1 MSDDN
6 DEATVFRPGGA
17 GGAPRPAGQPA
28 GGAVPPPASAPT
40 FQSPPAY
47 QPAPGGFQQPP
58 SQAGGYVPPMPRT
71 QQADPGG
78 APVEINFAGA
88 EPALHGPEPLVAAAS
103 RLIHLSSH
111 IRTLAIGP
119 ALEPLRRL
127 SVQELEGFT
136 RRARELG
143 LEPKSVQLAHYILCA
158 FLDDAVMSTPW
169 GASSPWSR
177 QSLLVAYHNDTQ
189 GGDRM
194 FHFAEQMERDPNR
207 EPRLV
212 ELLYQCLSLGFEGR
226 AALDPRGQSLLHN
239 RRAGLAALIQR
250 QRSAQPADLSPQ
262 WRGQTIASGRF
273 APQVPLWAVL
283 AGLALVA
290 LILFSALLFRLT
302 SRSDAAIEALD
313 QAVGHQTAPAPA
325 PPPQSATPMF
335 QKIQDILK
343 PDIDSG
349 RLEVLREGSEI
360 VLRLH
365 NQGLFAS
372 AQADVAGSWSD
383 TFGRLA
389 QAGNLTKG
397 PIKVEGHT
405 DNQPIRSLAFPSN
418 EQLSEARAKSVAD
431 AIGAAGLADRTRLA
445 PTGFGATRPIGDN
458 GSEDGRRE
466 NRRVELRVANDIAW
480 Q

>member
-17 GGAPRPAGQPA
+17 GGAPRPAGQP
-28 GGAVPPPASAPT
+28 GAVPPQA
-40 FQSPPAY
+40 PPAY
-47 QPAPGGFQQPP
+47 NPPPAGFAPPPPPQQPA
-58 SQAGGYVPPMPRT
+58 AGYVPPPPQTR
-71 QQADPGG
+71 QADVAA
-78 APVEINFAGA
+78 APAAVISFAGA

-111 IRTLAIGP
+111 IRTLAISP

-127 SVQELEGFT
+127 AVQELEAFSG
-136 RRARELG
+136 RARALG

-169 GASSPWSR
+169 GSSSPWSR
-177 QSLLVAYHNDTQ
+177 HSLLVAYHNDAQ

-226 AALDPRGQSLLHN
+226 AALDPRGQTLLHN

-250 QRSAQPADLSPQ
+250 QRGAQGADLSPQ
-262 WRGQTIASGRF
+262 WRGQTIGSGKF

-283 AGLALVA
+283 AAIAVIA
-290 LILFSALLFRLT
+290 LILFSALLFRLS
-302 SRSDAAIEALD
+302 SRADAAIEALD
-313 QAVGHQTAPAPA
+313 QAVGHQVVAAPP
-325 PPPQSATPMF
+325 PPPQSATPTF

-372 AQADVAGSWSD
+372 AQADVSGSWSD

-405 DNQPIRSLAFPSN
+405 DNQRINSLAFPSN
-418 EQLSEARAKSVAD
+418 QELSEARAKSVAD
-431 AIGAAGLADRTRLA
+431 AVAGAGLSDRSRLQ
-445 PTGFGATRPIGDN
+445 PSGLGSTRPIGDN
-458 GSEDGRRE
+458 STDDGRRE